1 MPFVKASVAREH
13 FGCSSSTLQV
23 WRKTERINCCRVG
36 NGQWRFEIPEDCQS
50 VVVPTDEKIGI
61 IYARVSTHKQKE
73 HLKTQ
78 IAYLQAKYP
87 KHRVFQDVASGLNYK
102 RPAFQKVLELC
113 LDGKVHEVCVT
124 HKDRL
129 CRFSYD
135 LVKFLLKRVDT
146 KICVDA
152 HEDESSSESDLAD
165 DIISIVTVF
174 GARIH
179 GARSGHAKRAAKAA
193 KEAGATIGIDPIEC
207 GDE

>member
-13 FGCSSSTLQV
+13 FGCSQATLQV
-23 WRKTERINCCRVG
+23 WRIKEKVNCCRVG
-36 NGQWRFEIPEDCQS
+36 NGQWRFEIPEGCLS
-50 VVVPTDEKIGI
+50 PVAVKDEKIGI
-61 IYARVSTHKQKE
+61 IYARVSTQKQKK
-73 HLKTQ
+73 HLGTQ
-78 IAYLQAKYP
+78 IAYLQTKYP

-102 RPAFQKVLELC
+102 RTAFRQVLELC
-113 LDGKVHEVCVT
+113 MDGKVHEVCVT

-135 LVKFLLKRVDT
+135 LIKFLLQRTNT

-152 HEDESSSESDLAD
+152 HEDESSVESDLAD
-165 DIISIVTVF
+165 DIISVVTVF

-193 KEAGATIGIDPIEC
+193 KEAESTTPIDPSV
-207 GDE
+207 